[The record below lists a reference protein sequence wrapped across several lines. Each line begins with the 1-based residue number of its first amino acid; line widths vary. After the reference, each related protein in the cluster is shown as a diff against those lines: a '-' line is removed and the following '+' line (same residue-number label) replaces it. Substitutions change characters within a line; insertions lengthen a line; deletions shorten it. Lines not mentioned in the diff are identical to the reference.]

1 MEIKAEGI
9 IPPGAIAVIMAF
21 TDGVA
26 FLGGLFFVRF
36 KLILGAKIKYL
47 APCLFFIGY
56 IFLGFIQGWAGALI
70 GSVCV
75 GMANGAGI
83 PYIIAEVTKKNGRSA
98 GVTVMPFISAALYL
112 GQFFTPLFLALIRI
126 FCGDTAYLPYYTAI
140 FLSLFFIIFSRHLG
154 EED

>member
-47 APCLFFIGY
+47 APCLFFY
-56 IFLGFIQGWAGALI
+56 W
-70 GSVCV
+70 
-75 GMANGAGI
+75 
-83 PYIIAEVTKKNGRSA
+83 
-98 GVTVMPFISAALYL
+98 LY
-112 GQFFTPLFLALIRI
+112 FFRI
-126 FCGDTAYLPYYTAI
+126 YSGLVRCIDWFCLRRYG
-140 FLSLFFIIFSRHLG
+140 
-154 EED
+154 